1 VTSWS
6 PSDVTAPEMPAAEPE
21 PRRGRPVKAMVEWV
35 AIIVGA
41 LVVALVIKATL
52 IQAFYIPS
60 ESMVPTLHVGD
71 RVLVNKLSYR
81 VHDVNRGDIV
91 VFERPEGESDP
102 RIKDLI
108 KRVIGL
114 PGETIEA
121 RDGRVLINDS
131 FLNEP
136 YLPEGTTTANLPRQ
150 LVPPDHYFVMGDNRS
165 NSRDSRVFRAIPEDL
180 LVGRAFIRVWPAV
193 DLTLL

>member
-1 VTSWS
+1 MTTT
-6 PSDVTAPEMPAAEPE
+6 PETDVALPYAVEPDQRK
-21 PRRGRPVKAMVEWV
+21 RRSVKAAVEWI

-41 LVVALVIKATL
+41 LLVALVIKATL

-60 ESMVPTLHVGD
+60 ESMVPQLHIGD

-81 VHDVNRGDIV
+81 MHDINRGDIV
-91 VFERPEGESDP
+91 VFERPKGETDP

-121 RDGRVLINDS
+121 RDGKVLINDRLLS
-131 FLNEP
+131 EP
-136 YLPEGTTTANLPRQ
+136 YLPPGVTTTNLPRQ
-150 LVPPDHYFVMGDNRS
+150 LIPPDHYFVMGDNRS
-165 NSRDSRVFRAIPEDL
+165 NSRDSRVFRAIAEDL
-180 LVGRAFIRVWPAV
+180 IVGRAFIRVWPV
-193 DLTLL
+193 DDLTLL